1 MEAIFNNCIRKIPM
15 ILSLLSSS
23 YRFSARGGAGMG
35 GLAVLRTRKLKIG
48 QLFWFVYNLIAPD
61 VAQTMDSLLGSG
73 SQEPLRKGEAK

>member
-1 MEAIFNNCIRKIPM
+1 
-15 ILSLLSSS
+15 
-23 YRFSARGGAGMG
+23 MG
-35 GLAVLRTRKLKIG
+35 GLAVLRTQKLKIG